1 MPIYANHRQPTV
13 VPAVRLNCSKL
24 IDLIPNT
31 NKTPANTV
39 SMPTKTPT
47 NTVSTPNT
55 NKTPANTVS
64 MPTKTPTTTV
74 STPTKTS
81 ARLQFHHV
89 CHSQVGAIVLANAN
103 QRQPTPD
110 NDRQC
115 PSQAESHRSR
125 AKDHRAM
132 AAAEVL
138 CFRRKCLF
146 SQLPSCSITERLRCR
161 SLAPPSSL
169 PAASVQCVSSA
180 RRVLAPTSSSP
191 RRLVRGRPASSSCA
205 LTPPGFG
212 LSVEICRVALCGGLA
227 SGMTQWPSFQ
237 MCNMGR
243 FNHA

>member
-24 IDLIPNT
+24 IDLI
-31 NKTPANTV
+31 
-39 SMPTKTPT
+39 
-47 NTVSTPNT
+47 PNT